1 MTVWMPGFVAD
12 WTCGRLAFRPICFV
26 AVCLSGYS
34 VGRVTVFLPDWLAVW
49 LADWLTGFVGISRV
63 FVRRASPVAL

>member
-1 MTVWMPGFVAD
+1 MTGFVAD

-34 VGRVTVFLPDWLAVW
+34 VGRVTVFLPG
-49 LADWLTGFVGISRV
+49 WLTDFVGINRV